1 MANVN
6 IICIGKL
13 KEKYL
18 KEAQAEYTKRLSAFC
33 RINVIEKKES
43 ALPKNAS
50 SAEIDKAVM
59 QESSSLLQSSSGFKI
74 ALSPEG
80 KTMSSESFADLI
92 KTQSQ
97 KGDVSFFIGGSCGL
111 SKDIKSQSNLML
123 SFSAMTMPHQLFR
136 VVLLEQ
142 IYRAFM
148 INNQRTYHK

>member
-6 IICIGKL
+6 VICIGKL

-18 KEAQAEYTKRLSAFC
+18 KEAQAEYAKRLSAFC
-33 RINVIEKKES
+33 RLNVVEKKE
-43 ALPKNAS
+43 ATLPKNAS
-50 SAEIDKAVM
+50 SSEIEKAIIL
-59 QESSSLLQSSSGFKI
+59 ECSSLLASASGYKI

-80 KTMSSESFADLI
+80 KAMTSENFAKLI

-97 KGDVSFFIGGSCGL
+97 RGDVSFFIGGSCGL
-111 SKDIKSQSNLML
+111 SQDLKSQSDIIL